1 MIKAFVLVFFAANAF
16 FMWLSV
22 DNSALPIPVRFVAF
36 LLLALNIFTAA
47 GFLAKGR

>member
-1 MIKAFVLVFFAANAF
+1 MIKAFVLVFFVANAL

-36 LLLALNIFTAA
+36 LLLALNLFTAA

>member
-1 MIKAFVLVFFAANAF
+1 MVKITVLLFFIANAI

-22 DNSALPIPVRFVAF
+22 DNDALPIPVRFLAF

-47 GFLAKGR
+47 GFLAKAR

>member
-1 MIKAFVLVFFAANAF
+1 MVKLFVLVFFAANSV

-22 DNSALPIPVRFVAF
+22 DNSALPIPVRFAAF

>member
-1 MIKAFVLVFFAANAF
+1 MVKIFVLAFFSANAW

-22 DNSALPIPVRFVAF
+22 DNAALPIPVRFAAF
-36 LLLALNIFTAA
+36 MLLALNIFTAA

>member
-1 MIKAFVLVFFAANAF
+1 MIKFFVLSFFVTNAG

-22 DNSALPIPVRFVAF
+22 DNSALPIPMRFLAF